1 MPRTNAAKCNF
12 LCEKVWLS
20 SLIRR
25 TSNRSEYSG
34 KNLKRKIKCLCSKY
48 EIKTNLYSFIY
59 KESTTPP
66 VWYLQALTNL
76 REEDDVTDTETEAWW
91 TWDPGFPGL
100 PCTRQ
105 IYSPESSGEADRIR
119 SWLPR
124 TCRQQTGSH
133 FHPSVISI
141 CDTSDSSSSG
151 LFFVPLLDRT
161 KGKGEE
167 RGDFMQD

>member
-1 MPRTNAAKCNF
+1 MIY
-12 LCEKVWLS
+12 L
-20 SLIRR
+20 
-25 TSNRSEYSG
+25 
-34 KNLKRKIKCLCSKY
+34 
-48 EIKTNLYSFIY
+48 FIY

-141 CDTSDSSSSG
+141 CD
-151 LFFVPLLDRT
+151 LILHLLGCFWYLYWIEQLQIFE
-161 KGKGEE
+161 KGKGGE
-167 RGDFMQD
+167 RGLHAGLRRRTQPVTLGVHTLPGELPGQPTSNSPSNTTPFLLASHIE

>member
-34 KNLKRKIKCLCSKY
+34 KIWKERLNVSVPNMIYL
-48 EIKTNLYSFIY
+48 FIY

-66 VWYLQALTNL
+66 VWYLQALPNL

-124 TCRQQTGSH
+124 TCRQQTRGH
-133 FHPSVISI
+133 FHHSVISI
-141 CDTSDSSSSG
+141 CDTSDSSFSG
-151 LFFVPLLDRT
+151 SFFVPLLDRT

>member
-1 MPRTNAAKCNF
+1 MIY
-12 LCEKVWLS
+12 L
-20 SLIRR
+20 
-25 TSNRSEYSG
+25 
-34 KNLKRKIKCLCSKY
+34 
-48 EIKTNLYSFIY
+48 FIY

-161 KGKGEE
+161 AADFWKGK
-167 RGDFMQD
+167 RGREGTSCRTKAKDSACYTWGTHSTRWATRAAHIQFPF